1 MGQRKEIKNDGQF
14 DAFVSEIIR
23 DINSVIERIK
33 ECEFVPEG
41 MDEVFEEL
49 IGARL
54 SAECLFSID
63 KQLEMYGDNSEDYN
77 F

>member
-1 MGQRKEIKNDGQF
+1 MGQRKEIQNVGQF
-14 DAFVSEIIR
+14 DPFVSEIIR
-23 DINSVIERIK
+23 DINSVIARIK
-33 ECEFVPEG
+33 ECEFVPKG

-63 KQLEMYGDNSEDYN
+63 KQLEMW
-77 F
+77 